1 MRSLFPKHLQDLF
14 KKKETSANDP
24 SREYS
29 FDTEFDL
36 EVKET
41 RVEFVLA
48 RQQQLEKERENLYIW
63 QSLSPREK
71 EVVALVCMDQR
82 NYQIAE
88 TLGIAHG
95 TVKSHLVNIFKK
107 FNLRDRHAIR
117 LALRDWDFPTW
128 WKDRHLLPT
137 PLPSHTI
144 YR

>member
-1 MRSLFPKHLQDLF
+1 MRSLRTKHLQVLL
-14 KKKETSANDP
+14 KKKAKSSDDK
-24 SREYS
+24 SRAFS
-29 FDTEFDL
+29 FNTESNL
-36 EVKET
+36 EVGPVS
-41 RVEFVLA
+41 VEFHT
-48 RQQQLEKERENLYIW
+48 RHEQQLTKERENLSHW
-63 QSLSPREK
+63 HALSPREK

-95 TVKSHLVNIFKK
+95 TVKSHLENIFKK

-128 WKDRHLLPT
+128 WRDRHLLPT
-137 PLPSHTI
+137 PLPGTI

>member
-1 MRSLFPKHLQDLF
+1 MRSLLPKHLQDLF
-14 KKKETSANDP
+14 KKKETSATDP

-29 FDTEFDL
+29 FDTEFDPD
-36 EVKET
+36 VKGT
-41 RVEFVLA
+41 RGEPALA
-48 RQQQLEKERENLYIW
+48 HLHPLEKERENLYHW

-71 EVVALVCMDQR
+71 EVVALVCMNQR

-95 TVKSHLVNIFKK
+95 TVKSHLGNIFKK

-128 WKDRHLLPT
+128 WQDRHLLPT
-137 PLPSHTI
+137 PLPSPTI

>member
-1 MRSLFPKHLQDLF
+1 MRSLLPKHLQDIL
-14 KKKETSANDP
+14 KKKMENGDDE
-24 SREYS
+24 SRAFS
-29 FDTEFDL
+29 FNTKLNL
-36 EVKET
+36 EVEPT
-41 RVEFVLA
+41 SVEFHT
-48 RQQQLEKERENLYIW
+48 RYEQQLEKERENLSHW
-63 QSLSPREK
+63 HALSPREK

-95 TVKSHLVNIFKK
+95 TVKSHLENIFKK

-128 WKDRHLLPT
+128 WRDRYLLPT
-137 PLPSHTI
+137 PLPGTI